1 MSCMGYL
8 SKLQVIQ
15 RGGQNRQYY
24 LICPAPLAAALE
36 LEKGEAL
43 EWIIKDRYTF
53 EIRRVKP
60 ASATKRSQA

>member
-1 MSCMGYL
+1 MGYL

-43 EWIIKDRYTF
+43 EWIVKDRHTF
-53 EIRRVKP
+53 EIRRAKSTSRSSK
-60 ASATKRSQA
+60 ASHE

>member
-1 MSCMGYL
+1 MGYL

-24 LICPAPLAAALE
+24 MICPAPLAAALD
-36 LEKGEAL
+36 LEKGESL

-53 EIRRVKP
+53 EVRRVQPAKP
-60 ASATKRSQA
+60 SRRSRHE